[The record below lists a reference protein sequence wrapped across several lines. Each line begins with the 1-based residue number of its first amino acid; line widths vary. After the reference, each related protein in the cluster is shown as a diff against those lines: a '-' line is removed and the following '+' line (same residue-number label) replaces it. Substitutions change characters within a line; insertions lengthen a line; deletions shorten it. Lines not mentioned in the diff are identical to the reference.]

1 MPSEQRVRAWRPA
14 IPGVAEVFHA
24 RFVDHAYPVHTH
36 DTWTLLIVDDGAI
49 RYDLDRH
56 SHGTV
61 GADVTLLPPH
71 VPHDGRAATRQGFRK
86 RVLYLDTTVLGE
98 ELVGA
103 AASGPS
109 VRDPVLRQRIHQL
122 HATLAE
128 PTECLEGESRLA
140 LVRERLVTH
149 LRPGAA
155 PVAGGSAR
163 LARRLRSLLDERIV
177 PGLSLAQASAELGA
191 HPVHLVRSFTATFG
205 VPPHAYLTGR
215 RIDRARRLLLAGHP
229 PAAVAIES
237 GFHDQSHL
245 TRIFRRYLG
254 TTPARFT
261 GINHVLNL
269 SDPA

>member
-1 MPSEQRVRAWRPA
+1 
-14 IPGVAEVFHA
+14 VFHA

-71 VPHDGRAATRQGFRK
+71 VPHDGRAATRRGFRK

-109 VRDPVLRQRIHQL
+109 VRDPLLRQRIHQL
-122 HATLAE
+122 HGSLADSGDAFE
-128 PTECLEGESRLA
+128 AEARLA
-140 LVRERLVTH
+140 LVRDRLVTH
-149 LRPGAA
+149 LRPAAA
-155 PVAGGSAR
+155 PAPGGSAR
-163 LARRLRSLLDERIV
+163 LARQLRALLDERIV
-177 PGLSLAQASAELGA
+177 PGLSLAEASAELGA
-191 HPVHLVRSFTATFG
+191 HPAHLVRSFTATFG
-205 VPPHAYLTGR
+205 VAPHAYLIGR
-215 RIDRARRLLLAGHP
+215 RIDRARQLLLAGDP
-229 PAAVAIES
+229 PAVAAVAA
-237 GFHDQSHL
+237 GFHDQPHL
-245 TRIFRRYLG
+245 TRVFRRYLG

-261 GINHVLNL
+261 RPDHPGQIPRKLSSQRNGPPGIR
-269 SDPA
+269 